1 MRSLRTRITVTM
13 LCVIFV
19 ALLFTTLL
27 SAIFI
32 RRTESRKTDQLL
44 LMLCENGEKS
54 LDYYFDSVQNSVE
67 RVAAFV
73 EEDLEGTSDKELS
86 EHMER
91 AREYFGMMASKTKGV
106 LTYYYRID
114 PSISTKETGFWYIN
128 LTGDGFEEHE
138 VTDITQYD
146 VNDTSKLVWFTV
158 PKHEGK
164 SIWLPPYITDNLD
177 VRVISYD
184 APVYY
189 KGEFIGVV
197 GIEVDYTTMAEEVDS
212 IQFYDNGYAYLS
224 GADGKLFY
232 HPRIDV
238 TDSAGATKYEIPF
251 DMSGDSS
258 FVRYK
263 YNGEKKEAAWIPLS
277 NGMRLIVSVP
287 ESETKGDWIGLIQNI
302 SLGAILVLLISSLF
316 LMVYTRRI
324 TKPLDQLTEAT
335 ERIEKGNYDADL
347 TYDEDD
353 ELGRLTRSFKK
364 LSDNM
369 EAHIS
374 DLNEQVFVDALTHVK
389 NKGAFAKAAK
399 ELQEQI
405 DAGETMPE
413 FAIGAFD
420 CDNLKLVNDKY
431 GHDKGDAYLNTACN
445 TISNVF
451 KHSPVFRIGG
461 DEFAVILKKDD
472 YHNMEMLGKQFDIA
486 VETTNASAREPWECT
501 CISKGFA
508 IFDPEKDSTVTEVLQ
523 RADKLMYDNKRERKE
538 TEHNPFWT

>member
-1 MRSLRTRITVTM
+1 M

-73 EEDLEGTSDKELS
+73 EEDLEGTSDTELS

-114 PSISTKETGFWYIN
+114 PSISTKEKGFWYIN

-189 KGEFIGVV
+189 
-197 GIEVDYTTMAEEVDS
+197 
-212 IQFYDNGYAYLS
+212 
-224 GADGKLFY
+224 
-232 HPRIDV
+232 
-238 TDSAGATKYEIPF
+238 
-251 DMSGDSS
+251 
-258 FVRYK
+258 
-263 YNGEKKEAAWIPLS
+263 
-277 NGMRLIVSVP
+277 
-287 ESETKGDWIGLIQNI
+287 
-302 SLGAILVLLISSLF
+302 
-316 LMVYTRRI
+316 
-324 TKPLDQLTEAT
+324 
-335 ERIEKGNYDADL
+335 
-347 TYDEDD
+347 
-353 ELGRLTRSFKK
+353 
-364 LSDNM
+364 
-369 EAHIS
+369 
-374 DLNEQVFVDALTHVK
+374 
-389 NKGAFAKAAK
+389 
-399 ELQEQI
+399 
-405 DAGETMPE
+405 
-413 FAIGAFD
+413 
-420 CDNLKLVNDKY
+420 
-431 GHDKGDAYLNTACN
+431 
-445 TISNVF
+445 
-451 KHSPVFRIGG
+451 
-461 DEFAVILKKDD
+461 
-472 YHNMEMLGKQFDIA
+472 
-486 VETTNASAREPWECT
+486 
-501 CISKGFA
+501 
-508 IFDPEKDSTVTEVLQ
+508 
-523 RADKLMYDNKRERKE
+523 
-538 TEHNPFWT
+538 